1 MLKITDYGA
10 VDFTKGISIREA
22 FSVRVTNEINGLR
35 TLEFSYPE
43 NEKTAIIRENKVVI
57 CEGQAY
63 RIMKIA
69 KTLDG
74 ESVLRV
80 QCSHI
85 WNADAPNIHIQRMPD
100 MMGVSPSDV
109 IKDAIKGTKFSYMSD
124 TELNKLGMRRVD
136 SDGFLIDY
144 FSEDKTNPYDVVKT
158 VIECCG
164 KGELYVDNFKI
175 ALAERIGA
183 DRNVRLSL
191 TKNISELS
199 VERDI
204 TDMVTRLYP
213 YGADDLHIGSVNG
226 GSQYIQSG
234 SAAAY
239 GVREGYRDYSDIKSA
254 SKLLTRALWEFD
266 SENPD
271 RIDLPQLNITCTFA
285 DLSKLSGYEGEEIR
299 IGDGVTVID
308 GGEEIYER
316 VIKIEYYPYSP
327 DSAVLSIG
335 RVRRDMFF
343 YLEQIGT
350 LARKYKKVSA
360 SGGKVRASS
369 VSGTIKNTGVISD
382 SIKADVIT
390 IGRNIITT
398 DDEGNLLINGE
409 RITGEKENE

>member
-1 MLKITDYGA
+1 MLKITDFGA
-10 VDFTKGISIREA
+10 VDFTKGISIQEA